1 MDTCRIDG
9 NLTTPTRAPTSSV
22 RFQGSCNYG
31 KVGLF
36 LSGHGLSNGMI
47 AIGKVRMKLLSY
59 LLVLAFCGEMLF
71 SAELTEV
78 CEDAIAEMGTTSGI
92 PQMNG
97 FVFLEGRYLPPPYTV
112 SRKGNALFINRIQ
125 FEQPVAW
132 SYFNAAD
139 GVPTAKKAVD
149 ADGDF
154 QAVSEK
160 AEKAVAKD
168 VQPAQTASDKPK
180 AVKSIDDL
188 FDDDAKDKPAAKPAA
203 PVAKKSAEETA
214 TAAVPKADEDASVAA
229 PTQRSPEDVKRLKGE
244 VKAKLDAMRK
254 GYEQSLA
261 RGEFFFFGQ
270 RNSRVNGNY
279 GTARALM
286 KVLPNALRQSQSA
299 QDLMQRLNE
308 GDVYFLD
315 LGNCAALFRNRNT
328 FPQLEERRQKIE
340 EDEKY
345 EAQRRNRSSAW

>member
-1 MDTCRIDG
+1 
-9 NLTTPTRAPTSSV
+9 
-22 RFQGSCNYG
+22 
-31 KVGLF
+31 
-36 LSGHGLSNGMI
+36 MI

-59 LLVLAFCGEMLF
+59 LIIFAFCGELLF

-132 SYFNAAD
+132 SYFAAAD
-139 GVPTAKKAVD
+139 GVATAKKAVD

-154 QAVSEK
+154 QTVSEK
-160 AEKAVAKD
+160 TEKAVTKEER
-168 VQPAQTASDKPK
+168 PAQTASDKPK
-180 AVKSIDDL
+180 TAKSIDDL
-188 FDDDAKDKPAAKPAA
+188 FDDDAKAKPTVKQAA
-203 PVAKKSAEETA
+203 PEAEKAAEETA
-214 TAAVPKADEDASVAA
+214 TVPKADAGFSAAA

-244 VKAKLDAMRK
+244 LKAKLDAMRK

-315 LGNCAALFRNRNT
+315 FGNCAALFRNRNT
-328 FPQLEERRQKIE
+328 FPQLEERLQKIE